1 MSEQNDFEGRLRDAM
16 RAEGDSAQVSP
27 DALGKIRG
35 RLERPRQKRSPKR
48 VIAFGVMAAAAACTA
63 AVIVVPQ
70 LTGPANVQSAS
81 APESNADQESGSAM
95 LERDASPAAPKQQ
108 SPKSESESDKA
119 AQQAPILGELVVGK
133 DVNVLL
139 MAEITGDTATAR
151 LSASK
156 WEGDKW
162 GVQHGRVLVGETG
175 KLKWTGS
182 LSGYVC
188 EFRVIQSPG
197 KPATVR
203 IRLAQG
209 GACSNPYVYEL
220 DGTTLTPK

>member
-63 AVIVVPQ
+63 AIIVVPQ
-70 LTGPANVQSAS
+70 LTGPAHLESAS
-81 APESNADQESGSAM
+81 APKSAADQDTSGMQRLDS
-95 LERDASPAAPKQQ
+95 SPAAPKQQ
-108 SPKSESESDKA
+108 SPESKSQSDEA
-119 AQQAPILGELVVGK
+119 ASQAPVLGELVVGK

-162 GVQHGRVLVGETG
+162 GVQHGRVLVGEAG

-209 GACSNPYVYEL
+209 GACSDPYVYEL